1 MKENKEV
8 KVYFDASSW
17 QKEEKGNNK
26 KGGVDEMKENK
37 KELKEL
43 IREVENSKNLL
54 VETVFKWVQSLC
66 PVRDVHVKLKGRY
79 YPFIE
84 KESSKLFVID
94 KLKGAKVPF
103 NALDQNMQFVICSTL
118 AEKKEEIEKEVQKEK
133 RKYLEGKLKE
143 VNELLNKF

>member
-26 KGGVDEMKENK
+26 KGGVDEMKE
-37 KELKEL
+37 ELKEIAGKIEAKKLLL
-43 IREVENSKNLL
+43 IEKV
-54 VETVFKWVQSLC
+54 VKWGQGLN
-66 PVRDVHVKLKGRY
+66 PLRDIHIKLKGRY
-79 YPFIE
+79 YPLLG
-84 KESSKLFVID
+84 KNGKLYIID
-94 KLKGAKVPF
+94 KVEGKKISF
-103 NALDQNMQFVICSTL
+103 DTLDKNMQFVICSTL

>member
-43 IREVENSKNLL
+43 IREVENSRNLL

-79 YPFIE
+79 YPLIG
-84 KESSKLFVID
+84 KETGKLYVID
-94 KLKGAKVPF
+94 KVEGKKIPF
-103 NALDQNMQFVICSTL
+103 NTLDKSMQFVICSTL
-118 AEKKEEIEKEVQKEK
+118 AERKEQIEKEVQEEK